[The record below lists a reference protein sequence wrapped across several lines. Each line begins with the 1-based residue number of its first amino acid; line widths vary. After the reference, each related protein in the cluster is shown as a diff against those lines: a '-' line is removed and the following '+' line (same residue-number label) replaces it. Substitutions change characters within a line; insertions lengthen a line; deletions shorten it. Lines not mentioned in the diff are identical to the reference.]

1 MDKNLYKFGLDW
13 LNGVLPVS
21 DVWEVFQE
29 LEKFS
34 SKLRFD
40 RWELVNKGMYNYNRR
55 FMLDGKAT
63 IQLMYN
69 PVSDEELFTADM
81 NHNNSGVFFSI
92 SGDGIRYL
100 HSLGGDIS
108 ALNRLLFYF
117 HWNSFRCSRFDVY
130 CDILDKKNTAVP
142 IIQKAFNYF
151 QFPQVGKPTL
161 RTNVQRKASNV
172 SLYKGYDSFGKPYTN
187 CVLGNHGTRFGMFRC
202 YNKREEVLNGRLNGF
217 SLQMMQ
223 EYGVTDYWW
232 RLEYEIHK
240 ENADVCFKAIF
251 DSLYKKVKD
260 KNPSEVN
267 LETVPLSFEDIFA
280 SAMERVFDI
289 VDVSGLHC
297 ASSNYP
303 VSDKW
308 YTFCTLVNEECI
320 HLVQFAPVPYIPM
333 SKSRLHSYIRKNSVF
348 VYSMLVAL
356 FLDNKFARLV
366 VDEGSEKFLKKKKY
380 NGLRDELEVPP
391 WMNQFV
397 NTQFNRADRTIEKW

>member
-130 CDILDKKNTAVP
+130 CDILDKDNTAVP
-142 IIQKAFNYF
+142 VIEKAFSHF
-151 QFPQVGKPTL
+151 IKMERGEVTL
-161 RTNVQRKASNV
+161 KTRVQRQDKSCRI
-172 SLYKGYDSFGKPYTN
+172 YPHYDVNGEPYCN
-187 CVLGNHGTRFGMFRC
+187 FELGGHGSRFGMFRC
-202 YNKREEVLNGRLNGF
+202 YNKLDELRTGRLQDV
-217 SLQMMQ
+217 SEELISS
-223 EYGVTDYWW
+223 YGAFDYWY
-232 RLEYEIHK
+232 RLEYEVHK
-240 ENADVCFKAIF
+240 ENADSCFKHCMSNA
-251 DSLYKKVKD
+251 D
-260 KNPSEVN
+260 KENSV
-267 LETVPLSFEDIFA
+267 LSFEEVFS
-280 SAMERVFDI
+280 SALERVFTI
-289 VDVSGLHC
+289 VIYSNTNLACCSVS
-297 ASSNYP
+297 SE
-303 VSDKW
+303 W
-308 YTFCTLVNEECI
+308 QEFCDLVNEECI